1 MDPARRA
8 RRGLRW
14 VLTGT
19 AVLAA
24 VTAASLA
31 RAEGE
36 RERGRK
42 LAIEKCAQCHVVG
55 DHNPYGGVS
64 NSPSFYIFSERL
76 EVYRERLRTFDQRRP
91 HLSRDMK
98 VPPAEIR
105 DIIAYV
111 EALER
116 P

>member
-8 RRGLRW
+8 TRGWRY
-14 VLTGT
+14 VLLAT
-19 AVLAA
+19 AVLAG
-24 VTAASLA
+24 VTAASPA
-31 RAEGE
+31 RAEGDSD
-36 RERGRK
+36 RGRK
-42 LAIEKCAQCHVVG
+42 LAVEKCAQCHVVG
-55 DHNPYGGVS
+55 DQNPYGGVS

-98 VPPAEIR
+98 VPPADIR

-111 EALER
+111 ETLGR